1 MDPGRW
7 EEKPVTHSKTM
18 NYYQRPLEDDT
29 PQVLEDHRLDDISAP
44 AIHRYVNILMDKWF
58 KKILGPANKD
68 ALIDPPRTHPG
79 TPDRGHPL

>member
-18 NYYQRPLEDDT
+18 NYYQRPLKDDT

-58 KKILGPANKD
+58 KKIRTVTTRSSTSNASTTSGPDSSWKC
-68 ALIDPPRTHPG
+68 R
-79 TPDRGHPL
+79 